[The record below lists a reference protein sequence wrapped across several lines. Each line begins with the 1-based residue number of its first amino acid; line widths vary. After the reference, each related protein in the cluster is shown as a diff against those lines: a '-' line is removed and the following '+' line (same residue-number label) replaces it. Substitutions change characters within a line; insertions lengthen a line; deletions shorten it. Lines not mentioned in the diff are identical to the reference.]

1 MRPIKLLAL
10 LALLALPLVVT
21 SSASALDIDVD
32 KQPPPGEVGTPY
44 EFEFEGEEGCVPY
57 TFKHLAG
64 TLPPGLR
71 ITPEGELEGTPTEA
85 GTFYF
90 WVELTDNGGPSNPFC
105 LEAGTPSQG
114 DFTMIVRP
122 DLAVTTTS
130 LPIAVPG
137 QPYSTQLTF
146 SNPEVGWPVVWDI
159 TAGSLPNGLTLSPSG
174 LISGT
179 PTGAD
184 RKTFTV
190 RAREPFRR
198 SGEKELTLTVA
209 AALQAASSFRTGEV
223 GVAYAAKVSASG
235 GLPPYRYALASG
247 TLPAG
252 LALDEKT
259 GAVTGTPEEA
269 GVVAATFTVTDSG
282 GQRANVPVS
291 FRIAEALTIT
301 TSRFPFTRV
310 GTGFQARLRASGG
323 LAPRKWRISAG
334 KLPRG
339 IRLDG
344 ATGVLSGTARK
355 AGTYRFTVEAADRL
369 GATSSK
375 QLTLRVLDRRPDS

>member
-1 MRPIKLLAL
+1 MHPVRLLTL
-10 LALLALPLVVT
+10 VGLLALPLVFFT
-21 SSASALDIDVD
+21 PAAAALDIDVD

-44 EFEFEGEEGCVPY
+44 EFEFEGEEGCLPY

-71 ITPEGELEGTPTEA
+71 VTPQGELEGTPTEA

-90 WVELTDNGGPSNPFC
+90 WVELTDNGGPDNPFC

-114 DFTMIVRP
+114 DFTMIVLP

-130 LPIAVPG
+130 LPLGIPG
-137 QPYSTQLTF
+137 QPYSAQLTF

-159 TAGSLPNGLTLSPSG
+159 TAGSLPGGLTLSPGG

-198 SGEKELTLTVA
+198 SGEQELTLTVA
-209 AALQAASSFRTGEV
+209 AALEAASSFKTGEV
-223 GVAYAAKVSASG
+223 GVDYAAKVSATG
-235 GLPPYRYALASG
+235 GIPPYAYALASG

-252 LALDEKT
+252 LTLDEKT
-259 GAVTGTPEEA
+259 GEVKGTPQEA
-269 GVVAATFTVTDSG
+269 GTASATFSVTDSA
-282 GQRANVPVS
+282 GQRASVPAS
-291 FRIAEALTIT
+291 FRIAQRLAIATARL
-301 TSRFPFTRV
+301 PVTRV
-310 GTGFQARLRASGG
+310 GAIYRARLRASGG
-323 LAPRKWRISAG
+323 LAPKRWRVAAG

-339 IRLDG
+339 VRLDR
-344 ATGVLSGTARK
+344 ATGKLSGRTRR
-355 AGTYRFTVEAADRL
+355 AGVYRFTVEARDRL
-369 GATSSK
+369 GAQSK
-375 QLTLRVLDRRPDS
+375 KRLTIRVRA

>member
-1 MRPIKLLAL
+1 MRPLKLTAL
-10 LALLALPLVVT
+10 LSLLVLPLVFFVPA
-21 SSASALDIDVD
+21 ASALDINVD
-32 KQPPPGEVGTPY
+32 EQPHPGEVGTPY
-44 EFEFEGEEGCVPY
+44 EFQFEGEEGCLPY
-57 TFKHLAG
+57 TFRHLTG

-90 WVELTDNGGPSNPFC
+90 WVELTDNGGPSNPLC

-114 DFTMIVRP
+114 DFTMVVMP

-130 LPIAVPG
+130 LPNGVPG
-137 QPYSTQLTF
+137 VPYSAQLTF
-146 SNPEVGWPVVWDI
+146 SNPEVGWPVIWDV
-159 TAGSLPNGLTLSPSG
+159 TKGSLPNGLTLSPSG

-184 RKTFTV
+184 LKTFTV

-209 AALQAASSFRTGEV
+209 TTLQATSSFKPGEV
-223 GVAYAAKVSASG
+223 GVNYASKVSASG
-235 GLPPYRYALASG
+235 GIPPYAYKLASG

-269 GVVAATFTVTDSG
+269 GAVAVTFSVTDAS
-282 GQRANVPVS
+282 GQRANVPVN
-291 FRIAEALTIT
+291 FRIAGALAIT
-301 TSRFPFTRV
+301 TSRLPITRV
-310 GTGFQARLRASGG
+310 GAAFRSRLRTSGG
-323 LAPRKWRISAG
+323 LAPKTWRLRSGA
-334 KLPRG
+334 LPRG
-339 IRLDG
+339 IRLDR
-344 ATGVLSGTARK
+344 ATGTLSGTARRS
-355 AGTYRFTVEAADRL
+355 GTFRFTVEARDRL
-369 GATSSK
+369 GARSTR
-375 QLTLRVLDRRPDS
+375 QLTLRVLG